1 MNALGNGLINFA
13 TLFYCPFLLLP
24 HWRIELITE
33 SNFLPI
39 YSVRCCAM
47 LDKTKFYID
56 GQWVAPID
64 GADFPVVNPATEEAY
79 AIISLGGK
87 KDAEAAIAAA
97 KAAFPTWSITTVET
111 RIQYLEKLLAVY
123 EDRMQ
128 DMAHTI
134 SSEMGAPIDMSLSDQ
149 AQSGRGH
156 LKAFIRALG
165 SIEFQR
171 PLRPGVEGQDIAFE
185 AAGVAALI
193 TPWNWPMNQVVL
205 KVGAALAAGCTMVL
219 KPSEIAPMSSMLFAE
234 CVDAADFPAGVFN
247 MVNGDGA
254 GVGSLLSAHPNIDVV
269 SFTGSTRAGVLIS
282 KAAADTVKTVSLELG
297 GKSPNL
303 VFDDCD
309 ISAAVA
315 RGASFCFNNTGQSC
329 NAASRMLV
337 ERNAYEQAIE
347 VAAAT
352 AGATTVDLPSKP
364 GNHIGPLVSEA
375 QFNKVQALIQ
385 SGIDE
390 GARLV
395 AGGVGRPEGINRGW
409 FVRPTVFA
417 DTTRDMT
424 IIREEIFGPVLA
436 IMPFD
441 TEEEAV
447 ALANDTPY
455 GLAAYIQTGDMDRAR
470 RVGAQLRAGMIQVN
484 GASRISGSPFGGYKQ
499 SGVGR
504 EGGMWGIEEFLEIKT
519 ISGIV

>member
-1 MNALGNGLINFA
+1 
-13 TLFYCPFLLLP
+13 
-24 HWRIELITE
+24 
-33 SNFLPI
+33 
-39 YSVRCCAM
+39 M

-56 GQWVAPID
+56 GRWVVPID
-64 GADFPVVNPATEEAY
+64 GTDFTVINPATEDAF
-79 AIISLGGK
+79 ATISLGGQ

-97 KAAFPTWSITTVET
+97 KAAFPAWSVTTPQT
-111 RIQYLEKLLAVY
+111 RIGYLEKLLAVY
-123 EDRMQ
+123 EERSQ
-128 DMAHTI
+128 DMAQAI

-149 AQSGRGH
+149 AGSGRGH

-165 SIEFQR
+165 SVEFQR
-171 PLRPGVEGQDIAFE
+171 PLRPGVEGQDVVFE

-193 TPWNWPMNQVVL
+193 TPWNWPMNQVML
-205 KVGAALAAGCTMVL
+205 KVGAAIAAGCTMVL
-219 KPSEIAPMSSMLFAE
+219 KPSEIAPMSSIVFAE
-234 CVDAADFPAGVFN
+234 CIDAAGLPAGVFH

-254 GVGSLLSAHPNIDVV
+254 GVGSLLSAHPDIDVV
-269 SFTGSTRAGVLIS
+269 SFTGSTRAGILIS

-309 ISAAVA
+309 VAAAVA
-315 RGASFCFNNTGQSC
+315 RGAAFCFNNTGQSC

-337 ERNAYEQAIE
+337 ERSAYEQAIE

-352 AGATTVDLPSKP
+352 ATATTVDLPSKP

-375 QFNKVQALIQ
+375 QFNKVQGLIR

-395 AGGVGRPEGINRGW
+395 AGGVGRPDGLNRGW
-409 FVRPTVFA
+409 FVKPTVFA
-417 DTTRDMT
+417 DTTQEMT
-424 IIREEIFGPVLA
+424 IIREEIFGPVLS

-441 TEEEAV
+441 SEDEAI

-470 RVGAQLRAGMIQVN
+470 RVAAQLRAGMIQVN
-484 GASRISGSPFGGYKQ
+484 GASRLSGSPFGGYKQ